1 MSIRRTAKNRNLT
14 HHLYSPHS
22 HVFSTI
28 RIFLFSTFVVTL
40 SQLFKK
46 GFLLVT
52 EIVKMR
58 RRKRERE
65 KNLLLV
71 HFPFLVHRTKKN
83 RKIEN
88 VVEKS
93 ILNGTSSSSPGPRRV
108 IVFPHKSHVET
119 YLLLLIWCFLLHNP
133 PVRACLSL
141 SLFLET
147 EKRVVAIST
156 TAKREE
162 GSLRRFLLLAFS
174 LKRPNTKKISRFSP
188 FQRRERV
195 LKKNGKGFP
204 SSSSSFRFSFS
215 RQEALKQQLGTETRN
230 K

>member
-1 MSIRRTAKNRNLT
+1 
-14 HHLYSPHS
+14 
-22 HVFSTI
+22 
-28 RIFLFSTFVVTL
+28 
-40 SQLFKK
+40 
-46 GFLLVT
+46 
-52 EIVKMR
+52 MR
-58 RRKRERE
+58 RRKRER

-174 LKRPNTKKISRFSP
+174 LKRPKNTRKISRFSLSSP
-188 FQRRERV
+188 LRRRERV
-195 LKKNGKGFP
+195 LKKNGKGFA

>member
-1 MSIRRTAKNRNLT
+1 
-14 HHLYSPHS
+14 
-22 HVFSTI
+22 
-28 RIFLFSTFVVTL
+28 
-40 SQLFKK
+40 
-46 GFLLVT
+46 
-52 EIVKMR
+52 MR
-58 RRKRERE
+58 RRKRER

-174 LKRPNTKKISRFSP
+174 LKRPNTRKISRFSLSSP
-188 FQRRERV
+188 FGRSERV

-204 SSSSSFRFSFS
+204 SSSSSSFRFSFS

>member
-1 MSIRRTAKNRNLT
+1 
-14 HHLYSPHS
+14 
-22 HVFSTI
+22 
-28 RIFLFSTFVVTL
+28 
-40 SQLFKK
+40 
-46 GFLLVT
+46 
-52 EIVKMR
+52 MR
-58 RRKRERE
+58 RRKRER

-174 LKRPNTKKISRFSP
+174 LKRPNRVPEKLADFLSLLP
-188 FQRRERV
+188 FGEEREFWRRTAKVLRRRRRRSDLVFHVKRRWSNNSER
-195 LKKNGKGFP
+195 K
-204 SSSSSFRFSFS
+204 
-215 RQEALKQQLGTETRN
+215 QETSNHLKQFKTKCWSTAVKEDPSFLSWFFPLCVLFLVI
-230 K
+230 